1 MFGES
6 GFNESK
12 NFNTSLNAS
21 ASYSRI
27 IKHSSFKLNET
38 SELGPDSKKTK
49 L

>member
-6 GFNESK
+6 GFNETK
-12 NFNTSLNAS
+12 YFNNSPNGS